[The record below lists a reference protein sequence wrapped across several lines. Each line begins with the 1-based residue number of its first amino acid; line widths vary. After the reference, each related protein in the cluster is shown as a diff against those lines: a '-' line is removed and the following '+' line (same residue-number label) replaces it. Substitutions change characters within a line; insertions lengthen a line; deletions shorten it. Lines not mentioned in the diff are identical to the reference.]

1 MADRSLLKTPLTE
14 FARWQTRSPR
24 VDSGSRFRLL
34 ELLDSCLFQAPF
46 EIREIVSRD
55 FGERCRFDA
64 RSQPHGNL
72 GRPIG
77 ERLEQNDATR
87 KIVRDCLPRNS
98 PLRNPEHDLQNGPLF
113 FTAYH
118 RSEREMSFVD
128 SLKISQR
135 WHESG
140 QLFEARA
147 VGVNIRHGSI
157 QDDRIGLAV
166 RIEWREFDAHG
177 EIDSIVLIAPVAG
190 VYSFCSSKRGE

>member
-34 ELLDSCLFQAPF
+34 ELLDSCLLHDPF

-77 ERLEQNDATR
+77 ERLQKKDSTR
-87 KIVRDCLPRNS
+87 KIVPDYLPPHS
-98 PLRNPEHDLQNGPLF
+98 PFPNPDPPLP
-113 FTAYH
+113 T
-118 RSEREMSFVD
+118 
-128 SLKISQR
+128 I
-135 WHESG
+135 
-140 QLFEARA
+140 
-147 VGVNIRHGSI
+147 
-157 QDDRIGLAV
+157 
-166 RIEWREFDAHG
+166 
-177 EIDSIVLIAPVAG
+177 
-190 VYSFCSSKRGE
+190 

>member
-1 MADRSLLKTPLTE
+1 MVDRSLLKTPLTE

-34 ELLDSCLFQAPF
+34 ELLDSCLLHDPF

-87 KIVRDCLPRNS
+87 EIVRDCLPRN
-98 PLRNPEHDLQNGPLF
+98 PTLPDPEYDLQKRPLF
-113 FTAYH
+113 FTASPT
-118 RSEREMSFVD
+118 SER
-128 SLKISQR
+128 
-135 WHESG
+135 
-140 QLFEARA
+140 
-147 VGVNIRHGSI
+147 
-157 QDDRIGLAV
+157 
-166 RIEWREFDAHG
+166 
-177 EIDSIVLIAPVAG
+177 
-190 VYSFCSSKRGE
+190 